1 MHIIEWRSLFNF
13 LCTTCAESSLLWSL
27 SLSIQEKLAFEEAVK
42 HGIINL
48 ADVLEKNEIMK
59 NKEILE
65 QHEQF
70 CKIWQACFTDKWFY
84 GFLCKNRWAGS
95 KTYYV
100 DENNICL
107 RNGYDISRHSKT
119 KMGKPQ

>member
-1 MHIIEWRSLFNF
+1 M
-13 LCTTCAESSLLWSL
+13 

-70 CKIWQACFTDKWFY
+70 TKYVFHTHCNLLALAFEVSTALYLIHSGYKAFIVR
-84 GFLCKNRWAGS
+84 GFPFCS
-95 KTYYV
+95 
-100 DENNICL
+100 CL
-107 RNGYDISRHSKT
+107 SL
-119 KMGKPQ
+119 